1 MCLAKSLARYRIS
14 ALVPKAFSA
23 QRLWYRQHIL
33 LLAGAEETNQA
44 LFGPKDRPD
53 SPGYPADAYSIEAPH
68 LGSAF
73 KWPPAGPVRTE
84 MEGQSTLDVLPTAP
98 L

>member
-1 MCLAKSLARYRIS
+1 MCLAKSLARYKIS

-44 LFGPKDRPD
+44 LFGPKDQLD
-53 SPGYPADAYSIEAPH
+53 SPGYPADAYSTEAPH
-68 LGSAF
+68 PAF
-73 KWPPAGPVRTE
+73 KWPLAGPVRTE